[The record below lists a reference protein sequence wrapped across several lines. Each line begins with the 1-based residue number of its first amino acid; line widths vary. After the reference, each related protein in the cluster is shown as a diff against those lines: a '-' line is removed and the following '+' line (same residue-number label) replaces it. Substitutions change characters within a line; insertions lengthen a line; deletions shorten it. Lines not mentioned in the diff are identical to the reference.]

1 MLFHIPCHI
10 PLAWMLLKA
19 VSGRHALVGAID
31 WGKRIIRENN
41 RRIWIQKGWQ
51 AKIQEYNN
59 KWEERC
65 DSISVESKKGKW
77 RSKNG
82 EWKDIVKL
90 N

>member
-19 VSGRHALVGAID
+19 VSVRHVLVGVID
-31 WGKRIIRENN
+31 WGKRIIRQND
-41 RRIWIQKGWQ
+41 RRIWTPKGQQ

-65 DSISVESKKGKW
+65 VSISVESKKRKW
-77 RSKNG
+77 KSKNVK
-82 EWKDIVKL
+82 WKDIAKL